1 MRKVDPDKQL
11 RTPFQ
16 SILDS
21 FREEDKDLPRPLLQ
35 RFSDLDPASLKAFL
49 GTWPDVPLKRKKLF
63 LASLLDLL
71 DSDTL
76 VSFDALGRSLL
87 SDPDAV
93 VRAGALRLLS
103 ESDDPKLIPI
113 LINIMQKDPEIKPR
127 TEATALLGEFVMLGE
142 LEELPQDKQRLT
154 EQALLSVVSGNEPAE
169 LQRSAIEALGYSSRP
184 EVETLIASA
193 FHRQDPD
200 WIKSALVAMGRSS
213 DERWEDDVLGMLL
226 NENPRIR
233 RAAVEAAGQ
242 LNLDDA
248 GPILIRLLDDEDD
261 EEVISG
267 AVWSLSEIGGEDARI
282 YLQSMLD
289 RATDPEQ
296 IDFIE
301 DALDNLTFT
310 DELNQF
316 DLMAYDPE
324 ADDEEEKENRSS

>member
-1 MRKVDPDKQL
+1 MSKVDPDKEL

-16 SILDS
+16 FILNTL
-21 FREEDKDLPRPLLQ
+21 REEDKDFPRPLLQ

-49 GTWPDVPLKRKKLF
+49 QTWPDLTLKRKKLF
-63 LASLLDLL
+63 LASLLSLL

-76 VSFDALGRSLL
+76 VSFDALGRALL

-103 ESDDPKLIPI
+103 ESDDPKLIPVFIDI
-113 LINIMQKDPEIKPR
+113 LQKDPEIQPR
-127 TEATALLGEFVMLGE
+127 TAAAILLGEFVMLGE
-142 LEELPQDKQRLT
+142 LEELPHEQQRFT
-154 EQALLSVVSGNEPAE
+154 EQALLSVAAGGEPAE
-169 LQRSAIEALGYSSRP
+169 LQRGAIEALGYSSRP
-184 EVETLIASA
+184 EVEALIASA

-200 WIKSALVAMGRSS
+200 WIKSAIVAMGRSN

-226 NENPRIR
+226 NEDLLIR

-242 LNLDDA
+242 LSIDDA
-248 GPILIRLLDDEDD
+248 GPILIRLLEDEDD
-261 EEVISG
+261 EQVISA

-310 DELNQF
+310 DEMNQF

-324 ADDEEEKENRSS
+324 TDDEEEKEN

>member
-1 MRKVDPDKQL
+1 MRNVEPDKEL

-16 SILDS
+16 AILDAL
-21 FREEDKDLPRPLLQ
+21 RVDDKDLPRPLLQ
-35 RFSDLDPASLKAFL
+35 RFSDVDPASLEAFL
-49 GTWPDVPLKRKKLF
+49 KTWSDLTLKRKKLF
-63 LASLLDLL
+63 LASLLALL

-76 VSFDALGRSLL
+76 VSFDALGRALL
-87 SDPDAV
+87 RDPDAV

-113 LINIMQKDPEIKPR
+113 FIDILHKDPEIQPR
-127 TEATALLGEFVMLGE
+127 TAAAILLGEFVMLGE
-142 LEELPQDKQRLT
+142 LEELPEGQLRLT
-154 EQALLSVVSGNEPAE
+154 EEALLSAATGSESAE
-169 LQRSAIEALGYSSRP
+169 LQRGAIEALGYSSRN
-184 EVETLIASA
+184 EVGALIASA

-226 NENPRIR
+226 NENTRIR

-242 LNLDDA
+242 LSLDEA
-248 GPILIRLLDDEDD
+248 GPILIRLLEDEDD
-261 EEVISG
+261 EQVIAA
-267 AVWSLSEIGGEDARI
+267 AVWSLSEIGGEDARV
-282 YLQSMLD
+282 YMQSMLD
-289 RATDPEQ
+289 QTTDPEQ

-324 ADDEEEKENRSS
+324 ADDAEEKEN

>member
-1 MRKVDPDKQL
+1 MRKVDPDKEL

-49 GTWPDVPLKRKKLF
+49 ETWPDVPLKRKKLF
-63 LASLLDLL
+63 LASLLALL

-113 LINIMQKDPEIKPR
+113 LINIMQVDQEIQPR
-127 TEATALLGEFVMLGE
+127 TEAAALLGEFVMLGE

-154 EQALLSVVSGNEPAE
+154 EQALLSVASGNEPAE
-169 LQRSAIEALGYSSRP
+169 LQRSALEALGYSSRP
-184 EVETLIASA
+184 EVEALITSA

-213 DERWEDDVLGMLL
+213 DERWEDDVLGTLL

-248 GPILIRLLDDEDD
+248 GLILIRLLDDEDD
-261 EEVISG
+261 EQVIAA
-267 AVWSLSEIGGEDARI
+267 AVWSLSEIGGEDARV
-282 YLQSMLD
+282 YLQALLD